1 MAESYVSNFVIEDK
15 KIWIKDRK
23 TEDVANVVLDFGAD
37 NKGVKDSTEAIQK
50 ALDSGKPYVYFP
62 DGVYKTS
69 NTLIVKSNT
78 YLFGVN
84 ATIESHNAESD
95 PTLYNYSD
103 GDSGGYTAG
112 ENITIDGLNFF
123 SYNGQSIIL
132 FCHCQNVKI
141 INCYIRC
148 MVDYCRG
155 HHIEINSCQN
165 VLIDN
170 NILKSV
176 ENKNEFIQLDVAT
189 QYEAF
194 PWYGPY
200 DGTRLQYVTISNNTL
215 LHDTMPKPT
224 VFDLC
229 DTGIGSHNG
238 DNDHQIRHVHIIGNY
253 ISRVKQAVKFKCLIS
268 GVIENNTF
276 DLCQSGIGHTS
287 NSVIR
292 DSIISGNY
300 IFGNYSDNTDSFPEN
315 GYRGC
320 GIRTG
325 NELLSDTRNI
335 ISNNI
340 IKNFV
345 GHGIWYVAGKNS
357 SITGNTI
364 TDCGMNG
371 IYAGYSTEK
380 VSVSENNCFG
390 NGKYSDNTTQYYDLM
405 VTNNKRDD
413 IQSSGG
419 NVTSNN
425 ICGTMK
431 INCQDTADKV
441 DFVYNNKCKNLNIGT
456 VKFISQWGNN
466 SDVNTGLLTKAITN
480 IDDSA
485 LTAKVWTTIGNID
498 IPEQG
503 IWLVY
508 IEINMPDTY
517 TGNYTL
523 QIRNSVSEVGRQSMY
538 SDGTINTRL
547 SICVPCKLDNKI
559 IINWYL
565 ENAGVTGAT
574 YRYRLCKLPV
584 NPNAAF

>member
-62 DGVYKTS
+62 EGIYKTS
-69 NTLIVKSNT
+69 HTLLVKSNT

-103 GDSGGYTAG
+103 GESGGYTAG

-132 FCHCQNVKI
+132 FCHCQNIKI

-189 QYEAF
+189 HYDTF

-200 DGTRLQYVTISNNTL
+200 DGTILQYVTISNNTL

-229 DTGIGSHNG
+229 DTGIGNHNG
-238 DNDHQIRHVHIIGNY
+238 DNNNQIRHVHIIGNY
-253 ISRVKQAVKFKCLIS
+253 ISRVKQAIKFKCFIS
-268 GVIENNTF
+268 GVIANNTLDF
-276 DLCQSGIGHTS
+276 CQSGIGHTS

-292 DSIISGNY
+292 DTIISDNYMYGN
-300 IFGNYSDNTDSFPEN
+300 FSQNADALPEN
-315 GYRGC
+315 GVRGC

-325 NELLSDTRNI
+325 NELLTDTRNI

-345 GHGIWYVAGKNS
+345 GHGIWYVAGKRS
-357 SITGNTI
+357 SIKGNTV

-380 VSVSENNCFG
+380 VTVSENNCFD
-390 NGKYSDNTTQYYDLM
+390 NGKYSDNTTQYYDLR
-405 VTNNKRDD
+405 VTNSKRDD
-413 IQSSGG
+413 IKSSGG

-425 ICGTMK
+425 ICGTMI
-431 INCQDTADKV
+431 INGQDTADTR
-441 DFVYNNKCKNLNIGT
+441 DFVYNNKCKKLNIGT
-456 VKFISQWGNN
+456 MKFISQWGNS
-466 SDVNTGLLTKAITN
+466 SDVNTGLLYKAITN
-480 IDDSA
+480 IDSA

-508 IEINMPDTY
+508 VEITMPDTY

-523 QIRNSVSEVGRQSMY
+523 QIRNGSSEVGRQSMY
-538 SDGTINTRL
+538 SDGTTQTRL
-547 SICVPCKLDNKI
+547 SLCIPCKIDNQI
-559 IINWYL
+559 VINLYL
-565 ENAGVTGAT
+565 ENTGVTGAT

-584 NPNAAF
+584 NPNGDF